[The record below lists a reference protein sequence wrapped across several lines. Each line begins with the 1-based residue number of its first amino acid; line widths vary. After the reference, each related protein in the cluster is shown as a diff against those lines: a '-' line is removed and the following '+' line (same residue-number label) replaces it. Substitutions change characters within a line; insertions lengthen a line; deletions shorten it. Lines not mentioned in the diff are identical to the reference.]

1 MKKSEGPKKEMRT
14 DQGANE
20 GGVAKESHKDCNWK
34 LLRMHLKETDSH
46 GLITRD
52 DRVSISITN

>member
-1 MKKSEGPKKEMRT
+1 M

-20 GGVAKESHKDCNWK
+20 GGVAKESRKDCNWK
-34 LLRMHLKETDSH
+34 LLRMHLKGADSH

-52 DRVSISITN
+52 ERVSISITN